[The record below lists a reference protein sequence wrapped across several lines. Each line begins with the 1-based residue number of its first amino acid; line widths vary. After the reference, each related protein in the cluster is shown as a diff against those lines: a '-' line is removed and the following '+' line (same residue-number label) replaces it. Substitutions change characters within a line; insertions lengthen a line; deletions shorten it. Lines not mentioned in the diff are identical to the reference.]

1 MTYYFLVGQQAVG
14 HYPNIQNIEPF
25 DGDVICFDTET
36 MTPPQLMQ
44 MADGWIDFVEINEEE
59 YQTIYNQLYPESK

>member
-1 MTYYFLVGQQAVG
+1 MKYYFLVGSEAVG

-36 MTPPQLMQ
+36 MTPPMLME
-44 MADGWIDFVEINEEE
+44 MADGWHDYIVIDEVEYE
-59 YQTIYNQLYPESK
+59 TIYNQLYPESK